1 MEKLNL
7 KMALEKNGAV
17 LDEKQT
23 TFVDGLQNAISEAF
37 ETNNKDVS
45 KVIEERLASIEFKMP
60 EQTVEDIRMLG
71 ERFKK
76 LEDNNPNNRLN
87 DLQKMTLKHR
97 VKEDHKLIVDA
108 IKNKKEH
115 VLGSIILDTLKMA
128 ALPHQNANG
137 TIALGSGVVA
147 PLVENTST
155 SDIIAMVRKPE
166 NFVFDVIRNNQVA
179 KVPNTLFKLEQGAVE
194 EKPAVVAEGGEKPLV
209 QYKWV
214 KNAIS
219 RKKIA
224 GRIEWSEE
232 FEIDNERLFAAIVQM
247 IERDV
252 LQEWNDVTLAAI
264 VANATAYGTT
274 SFNGTIVNPNVDDVA
289 VVLMT
294 LINSA
299 DYNANTIVMNP
310 FDLATLMLTKDSI
323 GRRIESMIL
332 GTNEFG
338 INVIASTKVAAGN
351 ILIFDSTTYNEMHTA
366 LDVRVGQYASQFIT
380 NMWTLIAEMYT
391 LLDTAA
397 IDKVGTYYG
406 SIATIIAALE
416 APAPTPPAS

>member
-23 TFVDGLQNAISEAF
+23 TFVNGLQNAISEAF

-45 KVIEERLASIEFKMP
+45 KVIEDKLASIEFKMP

-76 LEDNNPNNRLN
+76 LGENNPNSRLN

-115 VLGSIILDTLKMA
+115 VLGSIILDTLKMVA
-128 ALPHQNANG
+128 APHQNANG

-179 KVPNTLFKLEQGAVE
+179 KVPNTLFKLEQADVE
-194 EKPAVVAEGGEKPLV
+194 EKPAVVAEAATKPLV

-264 VANATAYGTT
+264 IANATAYST
-274 SFNGTIVNPNVDDVA
+274 SSFDASIVNPNVDDVA

-310 FDLATLMLTKDSI
+310 FDLAALMLTKDTI

-332 GTNEFG
+332 GTNDFG
-338 INVIASTKVAAGN
+338 INIISSTKVTAGN
-351 ILIFDSTTYNEMHTA
+351 ILIFDSSTYNEMHTA

-391 LLDTAA
+391 LLDTAK

-406 SIATIIAALE
+406 SIATLIAAIE
-416 APAPTPPAS
+416 APTPTP